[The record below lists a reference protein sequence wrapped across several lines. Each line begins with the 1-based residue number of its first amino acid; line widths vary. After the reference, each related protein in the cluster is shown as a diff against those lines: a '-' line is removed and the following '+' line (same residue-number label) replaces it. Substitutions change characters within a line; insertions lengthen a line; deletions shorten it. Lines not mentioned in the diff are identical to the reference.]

1 MKKILFAFVASFL
14 IILTGCGSK
23 SAVSKETSMEP
34 KGDVSTYLI
43 GSHVSVEDASK
54 ALTEAGFDVI
64 ATYKS
69 SKKGKTIVFTNDILK
84 TEASKKNRGF
94 AAVLRLLVDDEHN
107 QISITNP
114 VYYGKAFMQDDYN
127 HKATLKILASLN
139 KAFPNLKDSVDK
151 WDFKALATYH
161 FMMGM
166 PYYEEVDILKE
177 GAQADLI
184 AKADKY
190 KKGKKVIFKLKI
202 SDTSTLYGYA
212 LGKKTSKFVKKI
224 GTQNANILPYC
235 ILIEDGKA
243 KALNAK
249 YYIAVSYPQLSMG
262 EFMKIAT
269 VPGAIEK
276 DLKKPFK

>member
-1 MKKILFAFVASFL
+1 MKKILLTAVVGVLILLGSVGSRLVADESVL
-14 IILTGCGSK
+14 
-23 SAVSKETSMEP
+23 EP

-43 GSHVSVEDASK
+43 GSYMSVEDASK
-54 ALTEAGFDVI
+54 ALSSAGFEVI

-69 SKKGKTIVFTNDILK
+69 FKKGKTLVFTNDALK
-84 TEASKKNRGF
+84 SEASKKNRGF
-94 AAVLRLLVDDEHN
+94 VAVLRLLVDDERH

-114 VYYGKAFMQDDYN
+114 IYFAKAFMQDDYN
-127 HKATLKILASLN
+127 NKITSEVFTSLN
-139 KAFPNLKDSVDK
+139 SAFSNLKGSEDK
-151 WDFKALATYH
+151 WDFEDLESYH

-166 PYYEEVDILKE
+166 PYYEDADVLKKGNQE
-177 GAQADLI
+177 ELI

-190 KKGKKVIFKLKI
+190 KKGKNVVFKLKI
-202 SDTSTLYGYA
+202 SDKSTLYGYK
-212 LGKKTSKFVKKI
+212 LGKRTSKFVKKT

-235 ILIEDGKA
+235 ILIEDGVA

-249 YYIAVSYPQLSMG
+249 YYIALSYPRLSMG